1 MFNNPKHTVQTT
13 VVAEILHAIA
23 TNPSYIKQKGVVQ
36 SPYRQVT
43 RQQQLGLYT
52 LLTQDNQMK
61 RGKHQCPYHR
71 AIVLL
76 LI

>member
-36 SPYRQVT
+36 SPCRQVT
-43 RQQQLGLYT
+43 GQQQLGLYT
-52 LLTQDNQMK
+52 FLSTQDNDK
-61 RGKHQCPYHR
+61 LYYK
-71 AIVLL
+71 
-76 LI
+76 